1 MSSQHLYDTDFYA
14 WTQDQA
20 QKLREVRDTRLD
32 AEHLAEEVA
41 DLGRSELR
49 AVTSHLKQML
59 VHLLKIAYSSADAPQ
74 AGWLA
79 EARMHRDEALS
90 ALSPSM
96 MQRLDLARIWSTAGA
111 TANDALAGFGEPA
124 IPQDLA
130 CPFTLDELLSEDLDL
145 RAAVSRLTP

>member
-1 MSSQHLYDTDFYA
+1 MSSQRLYDTDFYA

-20 QKLREVRDTRLD
+20 EKLREVRDNRLD

-59 VHLLKIAYSSADAPQ
+59 VHLLKIAYSPADAPQ

-79 EARMHRDEALS
+79 VARIHGDEALS

-96 MQRLDLARIWSTAGA
+96 MQRLDLARIWLTARA

-124 IPQDLA
+124 IPEDLA
-130 CPFTLDELLSEDLDL
+130 CPFTLEELLSEDFDL
-145 RAAVSRLTP
+145 RAAVQRLTP

>member
-1 MSSQHLYDTDFYA
+1 MSSQRLYDTDFYA

-20 QKLREVRDTRLD
+20 RKLREVRDNRLD

-59 VHLLKIAYSSADAPQ
+59 VHLLKIAYSPADAPL

-79 EARMHRDEALS
+79 VARMHRDEALS

-96 MQRLDLARIWSTAGA
+96 MQRLDLARIWSTARA

-130 CPFTLDELLSEDLDL
+130 CPFTLEELLLEDLDL
-145 RAAVSRLTP
+145 RAAVQRLTP